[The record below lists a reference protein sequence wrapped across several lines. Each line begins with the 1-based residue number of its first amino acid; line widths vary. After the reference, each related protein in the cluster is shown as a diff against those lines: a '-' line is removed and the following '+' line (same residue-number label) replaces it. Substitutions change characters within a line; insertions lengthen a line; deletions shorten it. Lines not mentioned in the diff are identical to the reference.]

1 MALWLLREGSSS
13 SRCHPLASEFPRGV
27 ERGIAQVHTGA
38 QHTHACTHACTVQP
52 RGVCL
57 CCPSLQSEVPTDSRH
72 GHLPGMGGAGRLGA
86 GGAGVV
92 GGGGGRRAGA
102 AGMAGGLAAGG
113 SSLTWPDGG
122 RADTGRL
129 GNYTLHAV
137 HGAAWVSSLWLAQ
150 AAATVQRQSPRRRK
164 LDNRAPPRHPPAPPR
179 PAPPRPRPPG
189 GGGVGGELVNLG
201 GQTLPE
207 RSQNSQD
214 PMRPLSPI
222 PFPHSLPSS
231 PSFPLC
237 LCKAVWPRN
246 LGTGFD
252 LFLHSALSD

>member
-13 SRCHPLASEFPRGV
+13 SRCHPLANEFPRGV

-72 GHLPGMGGAGRLGA
+72 EHLPGMGGAGRLGA

-189 GGGVGGELVNLG
+189 GGGVGGELG
-201 GQTLPE
+201 RADAPRKISEQPGPYET
-207 RSQNSQD
+207 S
-214 PMRPLSPI
+214 LSHP
-222 PFPHSLPSS
+222 LPSLS
-231 PSFPLC
+231 SFLSFLPPLPLQSC
-237 LCKAVWPRN
+237 LAEE
-246 LGTGFD
+246 LGDWF
-252 LFLHSALSD
+252 